1 MHAEAM
7 LFVDHGERE
16 VAEFDLLL
24 EQGMGADEHVDVAER
39 ELREDVVALAST
51 FATGEDGNVDAGGSG
66 EWCHGVEVLARQ
78 NFGRRHQRGLPA
90 VFDHGR
96 RRQQGHHGLA
106 RSYVALQQP
115 QHALGLAE
123 IGDDVGDGAPLRR
136 RERIGQRLDQL
147 LPDMSGARRGPAGR
161 PPQMCPHQRER

>member
-1 MHAEAM
+1 MHAKAM
-7 LFVDHGERE
+7 LFIDHGERE

-24 EQGMGADEHVDVAER
+24 EQGMGADQHVDVAER

-78 NFGRRHQRGLPA
+78 NFGRRHQRGLPT

-115 QHALGLAE
+115 QHALGLGK
-123 IGDDVGDGAPLRR
+123 IGHDVGDGARLRR
-136 RERIGQRLDQL
+136 RERVGKRGDEL
-147 LPDMSGARRGPAGR
+147 LPQLAGARGR
-161 PPQMCPHQRER
+161 PPGGPAQMRAH